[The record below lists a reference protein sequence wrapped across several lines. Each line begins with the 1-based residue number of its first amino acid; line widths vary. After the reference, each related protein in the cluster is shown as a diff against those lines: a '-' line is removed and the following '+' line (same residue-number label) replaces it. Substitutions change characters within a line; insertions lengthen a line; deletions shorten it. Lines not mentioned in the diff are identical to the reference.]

1 MVCFCHPVPVVT
13 DRIVFFVYEKI
24 FMNHLDWIVLVVT
37 LLAII
42 AYGLFKSRTSHNLDG
57 YFLSNRSMPWGLIL
71 LSIMGTQASAIT
83 FLSAPGQAYTD
94 GMRFVQYYFGLPLA
108 MVVICIFFV
117 PIFHKL
123 KVYTAYEYLE
133 NRFDNKTRT
142 LTSFLFLLQR
152 GLSTGIS
159 VFAPSII
166 LSSLLGWNI
175 YYTNIVMG
183 GLLII
188 YTMSGGAKAV
198 AYTQQLQL
206 FIIFTGMFLAAYM
219 VVNMLPANVSFTDA
233 LMISGKMGKLNVIT
247 TGFEN
252 GRFNWSD
259 QYNIL
264 SGLIGGF
271 FLALSYFGA
280 DQSQVGRYLT
290 AKSLTESRIG
300 LLMNGLVKVPMQ
312 FLILLI
318 GALVFT
324 FYQFNKA
331 PVFFNDT
338 QVRKL
343 ERSAYKDS
351 FAVLQE
357 QYNRILLQKEEA
369 VIAYSQAADVNDE
382 PLKEQKINTLQ
393 SLQVSS
399 DSLRAKVKKWL
410 NTKEV
415 GGDGN
420 DTNYIFLRFV
430 VDHLPVGLVGLLIAI
445 IFLASWGSIAA
456 AINSLA
462 SCTMVDFHKRFAK
475 TKQSGEDEYRI
486 SKWYTLGWGIFCIIV
501 AMFTYNIGNSL
512 IEAVNVLGSL
522 FYGVILGVFLV
533 AFFIKKITSGHVVFL
548 AALLAEL
555 LVLTVFILTRV
566 GVFKMGFL
574 WLNPIGAFGVIL
586 FSLLLQLVW
595 NKKKTLLFEQG
606 FRR

>member
-1 MVCFCHPVPVVT
+1 MSQ
-13 DRIVFFVYEKI
+13 
-24 FMNHLDWIVLVVT
+24 LDWIVLVVT

-42 AYGLFKSRTSHNLDG
+42 TYGLYKSRTSHNLDG
-57 YFLSNRSMPWGLIL
+57 YFLSNRSMPWGLVL

-94 GMRFVQYYFGLPLA
+94 GMRFVQYYFGIPLA

-117 PIFHKL
+117 PIFRKL
-123 KVYTAYEYLE
+123 KVYTAYEFLE

-142 LTSFLFLLQR
+142 LTSFLFLLSR

-166 LSSLLGWNI
+166 LSSLFGWNI
-175 YYTNIVMG
+175 YYTNILMG

-206 FIIFTGMFLAAYM
+206 IIIFVGMFLAGYM
-219 VVNMLPANVSFTDA
+219 VVNMLPANVSFADA
-233 LMISGKMGKLNVIT
+233 LAVSGKMGKLNVIT
-247 TGFEN
+247 TGFEK
-252 GRFNWSD
+252 GKFNWSD
-259 QYNIL
+259 QYNLL
-264 SGLIGGF
+264 SGLVGGF
-271 FLALSYFGA
+271 FLALSYFGT

-290 AKSLTESRIG
+290 ARSLKQSRMG

-312 FLILLI
+312 FAILLI

-331 PVFFNDT
+331 PVFFNEV
-338 QVRKL
+338 QVKKL
-343 ERSAYKDS
+343 ETSVYKDS
-351 FAVLQE
+351 FV
-357 QYNRILLQKEEA
+357 LLQQQYDA
-369 VIAYSQAADVNDE
+369 I
-382 PLKEQKINTLQ
+382 TLQ
-393 SLQVSS
+393 KQQAVVNYSLASDKNDRLMEETSLANLRHLQKNA
-399 DSLRAKVKKWL
+399 DSLRGKVKKWL
-410 NTKEV
+410 GTKTV
-415 GGDGN
+415 GGDSN

-430 VDHLPVGLVGLLIAI
+430 VDNLPVGLVGLLIAI

-462 SCTMVDFHKRFAK
+462 SCTMIDFHRRF
-475 TKQSGEDEYRI
+475 TKKKESGEDEYRL
-486 SKWYTLGWGIFCIIV
+486 SKKYTLAWGIFCIIV

-533 AFFIKKITSGHVVFL
+533 AFFIKRIKSGHVVFW
-548 AALLAEL
+548 AAILAEV
-555 LVLTVFILTRV
+555 LVLTVFILTKA
-566 GVFKMGFL
+566 GIFKMGFL
-574 WLNPIGAFGVIL
+574 WLNPIGAFGVIF
-586 FSLLLQLVW
+586 FSVLL
-595 NKKKTLLFEQG
+595 NSFPSKKIAP
-606 FRR
+606 

>member
-1 MVCFCHPVPVVT
+1 MSQ
-13 DRIVFFVYEKI
+13 
-24 FMNHLDWIVLVVT
+24 LDWIVLIVT

-42 AYGLFKSRTSHNLDG
+42 SYGLYKSRTSRNLEG
-57 YFLSNRSMPWGLIL
+57 YFLSNRSMPWGLVL

-108 MVVICIFFV
+108 MIVICIFFV
-117 PIFHKL
+117 PIFSKL
-123 KVYTAYEYLE
+123 KVFTAYEYLE
-133 NRFDNKTRT
+133 NRFDGKTRT

-166 LSSLLGWNI
+166 LSSLFGWNI
-175 YYTNIVMG
+175 YYTNILMG

-206 FIIFTGMFLAAYM
+206 LIIFTGMFLAGYM
-219 VVNMLPANVSFTDA
+219 VVNMLPANVSFADA
-233 LMISGKMGKLNVIT
+233 LQVSGKLGKLNVIT

-252 GRFNWSD
+252 GKFNWSD
-259 QYNIL
+259 QYNLL

-271 FLALSYFGA
+271 FLALSYFGT

-290 AKSLTESRIG
+290 AKSLRESRLG

-312 FLILLI
+312 FAILLI

-324 FYQFNKA
+324 FYQFNTA
-331 PVFFNDT
+331 PIFFNEV
-338 QVRKL
+338 QVKKL
-343 ERSAYKDS
+343 EQSAYKDS
-351 FAVLQE
+351 FVLVQQ
-357 QYNRILLQKEEA
+357 QYEA
-369 VIAYSQAADVNDE
+369 ITEKKHQMVIAYSTATDNDDKLAE
-382 PLKEQKINTLQ
+382 ESSLASLR
-393 SLQVSS
+393 SLQKSA
-399 DSLRAKVKKWL
+399 DSLRGKVKAWL
-410 NTKEV
+410 NSKQV

-456 AINSLA
+456 AINSL
-462 SCTMVDFHKRFAK
+462 SSSTMVDFHRRF
-475 TKQSGEDEYRI
+475 TKKEDTGETEYRL
-486 SKWYTLGWGIFCIIV
+486 SKWYTLAWGVFCIIV

-533 AFFIKKITSGHVVFL
+533 AFFIKRITNGSVVFW

-555 LVLTVFILTRV
+555 LVLTVFILTKT

-574 WLNPIGAFGVIL
+574 WLNPIGAFGVI
-586 FSLLLQLVW
+586 FFALLLERIYKQKESPAL
-595 NKKKTLLFEQG
+595 
-606 FRR
+606 